1 MLKVNDVL
9 NVEFG
14 ANLGGYKKADVDAF
28 CDEVAKTLEVLYKEN
43 SDLVRKLQVLAERVE
58 EYRKDEQNIQSALLI
73 AQRAGEQIVKDS
85 QQQADEKIS
94 EASAEAERILSDA
107 HTTADEVLKKTEEK
121 VIALAND
128 SKEKSAELLKDAAF
142 KAESIVAEANEN
154 ARAAKEEYEELKNA
168 VADFRTNLILMYKEH
183 LKLIGE
189 LPSEKKTETRVPDP
203 EEVTAVEEPE
213 ADNEISSAS
222 EDVDTAVVESES
234 IVVEEP
240 VNEPIEEIAAD
251 PVVEY
256 AVDDT
261 ADAFVMSSVSATV
274 EEEPEFIASAAEA
287 AEMSE
292 PAEKSTRSV
301 PEGIEDL
308 LTYDETIAAIQ
319 NGEFEKV
326 GHLIDRTPSGID
338 KLNEFVEP
346 PKPSKKKS
354 SMFSEDDDEETYQT
368 EGQLSI
374 DFSGLKFGD
383 DYNLE
388 DDTDDDFEEE
398 KPRGFWRKK

>member
-43 SDLVRKLQVLAERVE
+43 SDLVRKLQVLAEKVE

-94 EASAEAERILSDA
+94 EASAEAERLLSDA
-107 HTTADEVLKKTEEK
+107 RTTADEVLKKTEEK

-128 SKEKSAELLKDAAF
+128 SKEKSAELLKEAAF
-142 KAESIVAEANEN
+142 RAESIVAEANEN
-154 ARAAKEEYEELKNA
+154 ARVAKEEYEELKNA
-168 VADFRTNLILMYKEH
+168 VADFRTSLILMYKEH

-189 LPSEKKTETRVPDP
+189 LPSEKNAETRVSDP
-203 EEVTAVEEPE
+203 EKTALAKD
-213 ADNEISSAS
+213 ADNVISAES
-222 EDVDTAVVESES
+222 ENVVTAVVETES
-234 IVVEEP
+234 AVFEDSVAKSDEE
-240 VNEPIEEIAAD
+240 VQVA

-256 AVDDT
+256 IADDIT
-261 ADAFVMSSVSATV
+261 DAFVMSSVSATV
-274 EEEPEFIASAAEA
+274 EEEPGIEISTSEA
-287 AEMSE
+287 AEESE
-292 PAEKSTRSV
+292 PAETAESSV
-301 PEGIEDL
+301 PSCLKDF
-308 LTYDETIAAIQ
+308 LTFDQAVVALAK
-319 NGEFEKV
+319 GELEMRGFSLKD
-326 GHLIDRTPSGID
+326 GPKGID

-346 PKPSKKKS
+346 PKPAKKKS
-354 SMFSEDDDEETYQT
+354 PFFSEEDDEETYQT

-374 DFSGLKFGD
+374 DLSGLKFGD
-383 DYNLE
+383 DYSLE
-388 DDTDDDFEEE
+388 DDSDDDFEEE

>member
-14 ANLGGYKKADVDAF
+14 TNLGGYKKADVDAF

-43 SDLVRKLQVLAERVE
+43 SDLVRKLQVLAEKVE

-107 HTTADEVLKKTEEK
+107 RDTADEVLKKTEEK

-128 SKEKSAELLKDAAF
+128 SKDKSAELLKDAAF

-154 ARAAKEEYEELKNA
+154 ARAAKEEYEELKNT

-189 LPSEKKTETRVPDP
+189 LPSEKKEEARAPEP
-203 EEVTAVEEPE
+203 EEVTAEEE
-213 ADNEISSAS
+213 SDADNVISSAS
-222 EDVDTAVVESES
+222 EDVETAVVESENT
-234 IVVEEP
+234 VVE
-240 VNEPIEEIAAD
+240 EPIEEIVAD

-261 ADAFVMSSVSATV
+261 AAAFIMSSVSATV
-274 EEEPEFIASAAEA
+274 EEEPEFITSTAEEAEA
-287 AEMSE
+287 SE
-292 PAEKSTRSV
+292 PAEESKPPV
-301 PEGIEDL
+301 PEVIKDL
-308 LTYDETIAAIQ
+308 LTYDEAIDTIQ
-319 NGEFEKV
+319 NGEYEKV
-326 GHLIDRTPSGID
+326 SQQINYTPSGID

-346 PKPSKKKS
+346 PKPMKKNS
-354 SMFSEDDDEETYQT
+354 SMFSEEDDEETYQT

-398 KPRGFWRKK
+398 KPRGGFWRKK